1 MAAGLCKRVLL
12 QVAYAIGIADPVSI
26 HVDTYGTGTKTD
38 DELLNIVVRNF
49 DLRPGVIIR
58 DLNLREP
65 IFQKTACYGHFGRS
79 EFPWEQPKK
88 LHI

>member
-1 MAAGLCKRVLL
+1 MYKLNIQIAAHSRIVLFIDCHL
-12 QVAYAIGIADPVSI
+12 LPSPHSSQVAYAIGIAEPVSI

-58 DLNLREP
+58 
-65 IFQKTACYGHFGRS
+65 
-79 EFPWEQPKK
+79 
-88 LHI
+88 